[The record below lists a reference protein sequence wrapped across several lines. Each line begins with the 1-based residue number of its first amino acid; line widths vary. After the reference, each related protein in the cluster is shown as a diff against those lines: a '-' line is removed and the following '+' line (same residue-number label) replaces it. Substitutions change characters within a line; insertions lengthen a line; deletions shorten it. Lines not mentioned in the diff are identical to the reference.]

1 MTTHFSTEDPAL
13 GELRR
18 GDFKGAVSEKVSME
32 EVLIESRTRSV
43 EKIKT
48 RFPRDVVMSAWRKL
62 FPAAV
67 TL

>member
-1 MTTHFSTEDPAL
+1 MPSAK
-13 GELRR
+13 R
-18 GDFKGAVSEKVSME
+18 VSME